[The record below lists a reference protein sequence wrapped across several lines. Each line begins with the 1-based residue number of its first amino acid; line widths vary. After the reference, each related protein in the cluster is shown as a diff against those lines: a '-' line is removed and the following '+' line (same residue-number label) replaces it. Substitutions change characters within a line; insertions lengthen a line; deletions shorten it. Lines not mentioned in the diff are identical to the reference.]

1 MIDIC
6 KFLNSKDI
14 ASYLRETGYKFTAP
28 EAAFIVYQSHDATLE
43 ERAVAWLKIAGTMPD
58 CPMEGRLN
66 MRPIPSFHAFLHDYV
81 ESQKRELERF
91 FEPTGFV
98 YSLSWYEGGYVE
110 DGDLFGNA
118 EDCIAYIREHQ
129 GKDCCGNGVPSKYRL
144 KKRSIDQMNPCGDS
158 ELCLNRDMKVLSV
171 YCAGKSEAENWL
183 SLQFEGMWFTFPTP
197 FKRGDIV
204 VDPKRRKQSPL
215 VLDYLPTWGKE
226 ECVENGLDESDWRVQ
241 KADWR
246 INHLMK
252 TGDTTDMDSRGFFL
266 SEDRSL
272 TYDDNRYS
280 YLDLEYWDGELK
292 DENRWAAVVSAHLKR
307 EIDFVECANL
317 LRFLGGERAARAPRR
332 VLSEGILSRW
342 DLEQDSP
349 RRE

>member
-1 MIDIC
+1 
-6 KFLNSKDI
+6 
-14 ASYLRETGYKFTAP
+14 
-28 EAAFIVYQSHDATLE
+28 
-43 ERAVAWLKIAGTMPD
+43 
-58 CPMEGRLN
+58 
-66 MRPIPSFHAFLHDYV
+66 
-81 ESQKRELERF
+81 
-91 FEPTGFV
+91 
-98 YSLSWYEGGYVE
+98 
-110 DGDLFGNA
+110 
-118 EDCIAYIREHQ
+118 
-129 GKDCCGNGVPSKYRL
+129 
-144 KKRSIDQMNPCGDS
+144 
-158 ELCLNRDMKVLSV
+158 
-171 YCAGKSEAENWL
+171 
-183 SLQFEGMWFTFPTP
+183 
-197 FKRGDIV
+197 
-204 VDPKRRKQSPL
+204 
-215 VLDYLPTWGKE
+215 
-226 ECVENGLDESDWRVQ
+226 
-241 KADWR
+241 
-246 INHLMK
+246 MK